1 MTDPRVSL
9 KNPILAACLAFLL
22 PGLGHA
28 YQGRFFK
35 AVVYAVCILGI
46 FFAGMALGD
55 WHPVYIRRD
64 ADEVRYSYLAQVWVG
79 APALPAV
86 VQKLRYDKHTEMGSL
101 PGLDDGRALE
111 SDFEGTFF
119 GQSGLAVELAGS
131 LSLAESGEGVSG
143 QFVGTTEAGEV
154 LTLEID
160 SIALQQKV
168 YPSRDRLCT
177 CDVID
182 ADGRRRG
189 QLRGVIPRSFAD
201 WCQVPLGGPNGDGT
215 YDNSPLA
222 AVHGRLGKR
231 FDLASVFTWVAGLLN
246 VLAIWDAFEGPA
258 YGYGDEEEEGAASGG
273 DGNDDEA
280 GEEINHG

>member
-1 MTDPRVSL
+1 MTDSRIAL
-9 KNPILAACLAFLL
+9 KNPVLAAVLAFLL

-35 AVVYAVCILGI
+35 AVVYAVCILGV

-64 ADEVRYSYLAQVWVG
+64 AEEVRYSYLAQVWVG

-86 VQKLRYDKHTEMGSL
+86 VQKLRYEKHTEMGPL
-101 PGLDDGRALE
+101 PGLDNGDALDSE
-111 SDFEGTFF
+111 FEGTFF
-119 GQSGLAVELAGS
+119 GQSGLAVPLSGS
-131 LSLAESGEGVSG
+131 LSLTDSGDGVSG
-143 QFVGTTEAGEV
+143 QFVGTNDSGEV
-154 LTLEID
+154 LTLEIGGV
-160 SIALQQKV
+160 SLQQKV
-168 YPSRDRLCT
+168 YPSRDRLCS
-177 CDVID
+177 CEVID

-189 QLRGVIPRSFAD
+189 ELRGVIPRSFLD

-215 YDNSPLA
+215 YDNTPLA

-258 YGYGDEEEEGAASGG
+258 YGYGDESDSGEDDEEEADG
-273 DGNDDEA
+273 DTDNG
-280 GEEINHG
+280 